1 MRRGILRLAL
11 LVAAAASL
19 AACRSNDPWSAPQAS
34 PQRTMR
40 TPVVAPSGP
49 ASPFWW
55 PMPDAWWPFRF

>member
-1 MRRGILRLAL
+1 MRRGILRIVVLM
-11 LVAAAASL
+11 AAAASL
-19 AACRSNDPWSAPQAS
+19 AACKSSDPWAAPQAS

-40 TPVVAPSGP
+40 APVVAPSGP